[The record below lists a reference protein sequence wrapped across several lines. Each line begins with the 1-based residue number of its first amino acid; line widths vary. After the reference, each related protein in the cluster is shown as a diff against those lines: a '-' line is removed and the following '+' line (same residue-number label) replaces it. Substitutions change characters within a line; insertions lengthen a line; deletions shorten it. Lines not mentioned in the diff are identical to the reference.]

1 MEVRCEFYTRGVVVE
16 YRRLGRSGVKISE
29 ISLGSWL
36 TYGGSVAEEQAT
48 ACVHKA
54 YESGINF
61 FDTANVYMRGAA
73 EEIVGRALRGF
84 DRDSYFLATK
94 VFFPMGEGP
103 NDRGLSR
110 KHITEQ
116 CHASLKRL
124 GVDYVDLYQ
133 CHRYDA
139 NTPLEETLR
148 TLDDLVRQ
156 GKVLYIGVS
165 EWTADQ
171 ISDALVIA
179 KEMNLDRIVSNQPRY
194 NMIQRQ
200 IEVEVVPLSEREG
213 VGQVVFSPLAQGILT
228 GKYRPG
234 EAPEQGTRAAD
245 SESNRF
251 MRELMNEEVLSAV
264 EALRSVASDADLSMS
279 QLALA
284 WVLRQEN
291 VSSAI
296 IGASRPEQVEDN
308 AGASGAKLS
317 SDMISEID
325 RILDR
330 RDRARLG
337 NGLGLLSLPS
347 LRAVL

>member
-1 MEVRCEFYTRGVVVE
+1 ME
-16 YRRLGRSGVKISE
+16 YRRLGASGVKVSE

-36 TYGGSVAEEQAT
+36 TYGGSVASEEAT
-48 ACVHKA
+48 ACIHKA
-54 YESGINF
+54 YELGINF

-73 EEIVGRALRGF
+73 EEIVGRALRDF
-84 DRDSYFLATK
+84 ERDSYFLATK
-94 VFFPMGEGP
+94 VYFPMGEGP

-116 CHASLKRL
+116 CHASLRRL

-133 CHRYDA
+133 CHRYDDE
-139 NTPLEETLR
+139 TPLEETLR
-148 TLDDLVRQ
+148 ALDDLVRQ
-156 GKVLYIGVS
+156 GKVLYVGVS

-171 ISDALVIA
+171 IADALRLA
-179 KEMNLDRIVSNQPRY
+179 EEMNLDRIVSNQPQY
-194 NMIQRQ
+194 NMIQRR
-200 IEVEVVPLSEREG
+200 IEAEVIPLCEREG

-234 EAPEQGTRAAD
+234 DAPEQGTRAAD
-245 SESNRF
+245 PDSSRF
-251 MRELMNEEVLSAV
+251 MRQLMNERVLSAV
-264 EALRSVASDADLSMS
+264 DRLRPVASKTGLSMS

-308 AGASGAKLS
+308 AVAAGVRLS
-317 SDMISEID
+317 PDVVSEVD
-325 RILDR
+325 GILGDVIQR
-330 RDRARLG
+330 
-337 NGLGLLSLPS
+337 N
-347 LRAVL
+347 

>member
-1 MEVRCEFYTRGVVVE
+1 LVVE
-16 YRRLGRSGVKISE
+16 YRRLGGSGVKVSE

-48 ACVHKA
+48 ACIHRA
-54 YESGINF
+54 YEIGINF
-61 FDTANVYMRGAA
+61 FDTANVYMRGRA

-84 DRDSYFLATK
+84 DRDSFFLATK

-133 CHRYDA
+133 CHRYDPS
-139 NTPLEETLR
+139 TPLEETLR

-156 GKVLYIGVS
+156 GKVLYVGVS

-171 ISDALVIA
+171 ISEAVRIA
-179 KEMNLDRIVSNQPRY
+179 KELNLDRIVSNQPRY

-200 IEVEVVPLSEREG
+200 IEAEVVPLSEREG

-245 SESNRF
+245 PESNRF
-251 MRELMNEEVLSAV
+251 MQQLMNEEVLSAV
-264 EALRSVASDADLSMS
+264 EGLRPIAQEAGLSMG

-308 AGASGAKLS
+308 AVASGATLS
-317 SDMISEID
+317 SETISEID
-325 RILDR
+325 RILDGVIVR
-330 RDRARLG
+330 G
-337 NGLGLLSLPS
+337 
-347 LRAVL
+347 